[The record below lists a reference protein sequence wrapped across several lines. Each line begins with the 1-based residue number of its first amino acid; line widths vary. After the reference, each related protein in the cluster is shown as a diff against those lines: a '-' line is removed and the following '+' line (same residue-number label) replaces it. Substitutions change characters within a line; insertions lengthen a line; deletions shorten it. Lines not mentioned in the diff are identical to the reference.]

1 MTALVFAAAFG
12 VLVALVAGIASMM
25 LDKPVSGQ
33 RSATWMGW
41 RVAAQGLALL
51 FILLGLASAV
61 FV

>member
-12 VLVALVAGIASMM
+12 AVVALVAGIASMM
-25 LDKPVSGQ
+25 YDGPISNQ
-33 RSATWMGW
+33 RSEKWMSW

-51 FILLGLASAV
+51 FILLGLAGTA